1 MLVNIC
7 LFYENEI
14 GKPLARNDERAKHIL
29 RILHKNVG
37 DEFSAG
43 VINGKAGIARI
54 TSITSDALS
63 FDFSANEKQKKL
75 FPITLLLGFPRP
87 IQLKRILRDAS
98 SLGVAEI
105 ILAGTELGEKSYLQ
119 SSLSNERAI
128 FSYLLAGA
136 EQAASTL
143 LPKCSIAEN
152 VERAIEMLSETQKA
166 SETVNIVLDVENAA
180 YPLSEFLKSKCA
192 NEKNIVL
199 AIGSER
205 GWTKNERALFQ
216 KNNYNTCSL
225 GKRILKT
232 ETATLSAIAIALS
245 HFGEM

>member
-1 MLVNIC
+1 MNIC

-14 GKPLARNDERAKHIL
+14 GKALSRNDERAKHIL
-29 RILHKNVG
+29 HILHKNVG

-43 VINGKAGIARI
+43 VINGDAGIARI
-54 TSITSDALS
+54 TSITDDALS
-63 FDFSANEKQKKL
+63 FDFTANSKQKKL
-75 FPITLLLGFPRP
+75 FPISLLLGFPRP

-119 SSLSNERAI
+119 SSLASERAI
-128 FSYLLAGA
+128 FDYLLAGA

-143 LPKCSIAEN
+143 LPKCSLAEN
-152 VERAIEMLSETQKA
+152 VERAIERFSENQNT
-166 SETVNIVLDVENAA
+166 SDTVNIVLDVENATSS
-180 YPLSEFLKSKCA
+180 LSEFLRNECA
-192 NEKNIVL
+192 NRKNIVL

-205 GWTKNERALFQ
+205 GWTKNERALFR
-216 KNNYNTCSL
+216 KKGYNVCSL
-225 GKRILKT
+225 GKRILRT
-232 ETATLSAIAIALS
+232 ETATLSAITIALS